1 MKRLN
6 LTLASLLVFAASSL
20 AGEILP
26 PPVTVPESGGTLGLF
41 AIALTALALLRR
53 TLAK

>member
-1 MKRLN
+1 MKKLN
-6 LTLASLLVFAASSL
+6 LTLAGLLVFAASAL
-20 AGEILP
+20 AGAIL

-41 AIALTALALLRR
+41 AIALTTLVLLHR

>member
-1 MKRLN
+1 MKKLN
-6 LTLASLLVFAASSL
+6 LTFAVLLVFAASAL
-20 AGEILP
+20 AGAIL

-41 AIALTALALLRR
+41 AIALIALALLRR